1 MQHNTVDVST
11 MHIFSP
17 EITPCMTS
25 FQPLLGRFLLKF
37 WVCLFFLGQTS
48 LLLAASVSTDTN
60 PETAT
65 GSQAKQLVRAQHYM
79 AAAANPLATEA
90 GRAILREG
98 GSAVDAAIAM
108 QLVLGLVEPQSSG
121 IGGGAFMKPSMV
133 VKLLH

>member
-1 MQHNTVDVST
+1 MFPQC
-11 MHIFSP
+11 IFFALRLP
-17 EITPCMTS
+17 ACMTS
-25 FQPLLGRFLLKF
+25 FQPLLGWFLPKF
-37 WVCLFFLGQTS
+37 WVCLFFIGQTN
-48 LLLAASVSTDTN
+48 LLLAAPVSVDTN
-60 PETAT
+60 PEAAT

-121 IGGGAFMKPSMV
+121 IGGGAFMV
-133 VKLLH
+133 VFNAKH